1 MSIQELL
8 KTNSNVSVTIN
19 ALDLREAFLS
29 WTKETSEKE
38 QTQNVEEQY
47 LTTKEVAG
55 MIPCD
60 RSTLWRWEKE
70 NYLTPLRIGNKVRY
84 RLSDIVKIMEG
95 K

>member
-29 WTKETSEKE
+29 WTKEASEQAPK
-38 QTQNVEEQY
+38 QEETY
-47 LTTKEVAG
+47 LTIEEVTQKIG
-55 MIPCD
+55 CD